1 MDPTTEHGMLR
12 RVVLWILLMQPV
24 FGLHAQT
31 SGVLVRVEDRMRVGA
46 RNRVVLRTT
55 PGQVDREIYRSEG
68 EIPGDVAVSP
78 NIKSEEGRR
87 IRGYVWCCGAGKM
100 AILRGSSREDPTFR
114 PGTLSVV
121 DVSTG
126 DEEPVPG
133 VWRPY
138 QMQWAV
144 FDSSLYVKALPPPG
158 APSGANADF
167 LIYRYHV
174 PTRQLSLTSRH
185 GVFFSPDGLYYFDA
199 AVGEPG
205 FRVFRSADDKDITST
220 LLPPDDKGALRPTGD
235 WMPGA
240 GHVLLFI
247 EAEQHPVQPG
257 RAPRGR
263 PVRIDSRTPQVY
275 TDRWNRAVDA
285 ESVRV

>member
-1 MDPTTEHGMLR
+1 VAFVEFLKGQTAGSVKQL
-12 RVVLWILLMQPV
+12 VILDL
-24 FGLHAQT
+24 A
-31 SGVLVRVEDRMRVGA
+31 
-46 RNRVVLRTT
+46 
-55 PGQVDREIYRSEG
+55 GQVPR
-68 EIPGDVAVSP
+68 

-114 PGTLSVV
+114 PETLSVV

-275 TDRWNRAVDA
+275 PDRWNRAVDA
-285 ESVRV
+285 ESGRVIERFQGDVGAGWKTNARELPVERRVGVELVRPRGP